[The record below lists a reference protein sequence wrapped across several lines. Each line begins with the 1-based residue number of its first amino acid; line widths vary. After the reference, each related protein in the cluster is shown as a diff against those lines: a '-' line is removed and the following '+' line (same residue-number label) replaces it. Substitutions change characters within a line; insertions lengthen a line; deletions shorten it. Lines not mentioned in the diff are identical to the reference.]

1 MRFGCILL
9 ALTLWTFC
17 AQWSE
22 AAENERLSSANIKV
36 NFEDALKSNDLKMLK
51 RELLEMQQKIVL
63 LELEN
68 KTLRQEKERCFQELI
83 EINQKYQKQNEGYLQ
98 LQLLLSGAVTG
109 DSVRNPEGMEKK
121 LLAQMENISKYGGEL
136 ALNSVQFCEFVES
149 LMQESTIG
157 KIGRA
162 ELQLKTDELRRRAGR
177 FMAWND
183 RNMPQDSVGRCR
195 ILAVDRKSSIVVLS
209 VGSVHGAFN
218 GLIFRSGK
226 EPAVL
231 KVVASRPFVA
241 AALLIKGNIEDLSPG
256 MEAVSEQKEQQ
267 K

>member
-83 EINQKYQKQNEGYLQ
+83 EINQKYM
-98 LQLLLSGAVTG
+98 S
-109 DSVRNPEGMEKK
+109 
-121 LLAQMENISKYGGEL
+121 
-136 ALNSVQFCEFVES
+136 
-149 LMQESTIG
+149 
-157 KIGRA
+157 
-162 ELQLKTDELRRRAGR
+162 
-177 FMAWND
+177 
-183 RNMPQDSVGRCR
+183 
-195 ILAVDRKSSIVVLS
+195 
-209 VGSVHGAFN
+209 
-218 GLIFRSGK
+218 
-226 EPAVL
+226 
-231 KVVASRPFVA
+231 
-241 AALLIKGNIEDLSPG
+241 
-256 MEAVSEQKEQQ
+256 
-267 K
+267 

>member
-1 MRFGCILL
+1 
-9 ALTLWTFC
+9 
-17 AQWSE
+17 
-22 AAENERLSSANIKV
+22 
-36 NFEDALKSNDLKMLK
+36 
-51 RELLEMQQKIVL
+51 
-63 LELEN
+63 
-68 KTLRQEKERCFQELI
+68 
-83 EINQKYQKQNEGYLQ
+83 
-98 LQLLLSGAVTG
+98 
-109 DSVRNPEGMEKK
+109 
-121 LLAQMENISKYGGEL
+121 MENISKYGGEL

-177 FMAWND
+177 FMALND

-256 MEAVSEQKEQQ
+256 MEAVSEQLQQQ